1 MLTIKTG
8 RNATLYIALV
18 LAFSL
23 APESQAKNN
32 VEVVSGKGES
42 LEVRDSLFGSKLK
55 VQDRFGNKV
64 ESGSGWF
71 GTSKKEVKV
80 LGNSFETKKGILG
93 GKSYKATSILGDKI
107 ETKRT
112 WFGLGPRKTTV
123 DLSGVTSVAGSLLK
137 SKKTDAKPALKAP
150 ETTASQ
156 ADSANW
162 Q

>member
-1 MLTIKTG
+1 MLTINPG
-8 RNATLYIALV
+8 RNASLYIALV

-23 APESQAKNN
+23 APQSQAKNN

-42 LEVRDSLFGSKLK
+42 LEVRDGLFGSKIK

-71 GTSKKEVKV
+71 GSNKKEVKV
-80 LGNSFETKKGILG
+80 LGNSFETKKGIFG
-93 GKSYKATSILGDKI
+93 GRSYKATSILGDKI

-123 DLSGVTSVAGSLLK
+123 DLSGVSAVAGSLLK
-137 SKKTDAKPALKAP
+137 SKKADAKPTLKAP
-150 ETTASQ
+150 EITAGKLDGS
-156 ADSANW
+156 DW